1 MRRYSHA
8 ESVDSPDMTPMLDI
22 VFIMLIFFIVSTSFV
37 QEEAVDWLSLSSEK
51 TNKPDENKEKPLLI
65 TIDETGAILMQS
77 SLVSPEA
84 LRARV
89 QAARSQFDFKMAVI
103 RVDSSVSTSI
113 LVKAVDDI
121 KLAGI
126 SNVTVGKL

>member
-37 QEEAVDWLSLSSEK
+37 QEEAVDWLSLSNEQQK
-51 TNKPDENKEKPLLI
+51 KPDDLENKPLLI
-65 TIDETGAILMQS
+65 TIDKTGAILMQD

-84 LRARV
+84 LGARV
-89 QAARSQFDFKMAVI
+89 QAARSQNEIKMAVV
-103 RVDSSVSTSI
+103 RVDSSVSTSV